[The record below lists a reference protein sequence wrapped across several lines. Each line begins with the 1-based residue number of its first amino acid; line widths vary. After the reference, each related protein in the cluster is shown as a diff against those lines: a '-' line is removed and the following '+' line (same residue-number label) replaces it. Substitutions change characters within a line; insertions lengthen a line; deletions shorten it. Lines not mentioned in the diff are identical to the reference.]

1 MSTLP
6 RALPARSAAVPRFR
20 FTVTPSAVIATVGVV
35 VAVFLCVYP
44 VLMLLRGSLLTGRI
58 GQTGAPTLQNYLSIY
73 GNATTYTLFFTTA
86 IYAVAL
92 AVASVLVGFTLA
104 WIAVRTNAPL
114 ARHMPW
120 MVFIPYVLPSTLT
133 SVAWILLANPNTGFL
148 NEAGRA
154 VFGAGTTLFNVYSF
168 LGMVF
173 VSTTHAFALAF
184 AFLAASLQSTD
195 PSLEEAASMSG
206 ASPLK
211 MILRVGLPLTWPAVF
226 STLTMLVI
234 LGLESFDVPAFIG
247 IPANIR
253 VFTTQVFFETSV
265 RTPPDFGRAAT
276 YGVLPLLLALA
287 LTYFYRRVVIS
298 PERFATVTGKAYR
311 PRRIDLGRWRW
322 AATGI
327 FLVVFFVTAVLPL
340 ATLLMVSLAPTLVA
354 ARTFNFATF
363 DFRHY
368 AAILGDPIAQRA
380 IRNSVTIAVIGA
392 TVAIALAFCLSV
404 LLTRVNLRGRS
415 GLEYL
420 LFLPFALPSV
430 VLAVGMLWGY
440 VAFPI
445 GVYGT
450 IWILMIGYITKF
462 LPYGLRSVS
471 NSLLQIHKE
480 LEEVA
485 RMSGAGTGQ
494 TLLRVLAPL
503 SLPGLVAGWSLLLV
517 VFMREFSISLLLWSS
532 GSEVI
537 TVLFYD
543 YWTNGRFG
551 QLAALGTLL
560 ILVSLAIVFGVRRF
574 TRLDT
579 STAT

>member
-1 MSTLP
+1 MSSTS
-6 RALPARSAAVPRFR
+6 RTLPARAAALPRLHQR
-20 FTVTPSAVIATVGVV
+20 VTPSGVVAALVVV
-35 VAVFLCVYP
+35 VAVFLSVYP
-44 VLMLLRGSLLTGRI
+44 VLMLLRGSFLTGRI
-58 GQTGAPTLQNYLSIY
+58 GQPGDFTLQNYVSIY
-73 GNATTYTLFFTTA
+73 GSATTYSLFLTTVL
-86 IYAVAL
+86 YAVGL
-92 AVASVLVGFTLA
+92 ATASVFVGFVLA
-104 WIAVRTNAPL
+104 WVAVRTNAPL

-120 MVFIPYVLPSTLT
+120 LVFIPYVLPNTLT

-148 NEAGRA
+148 NEAARGI
-154 VFGAGTTLFNVYSF
+154 FGPDATPFNVYSF
-168 LGMVF
+168 PGMVF

-184 AFLAASLQSTD
+184 AFMAASLHSTD
-195 PSLEEAASMSG
+195 PSLEEAASTSG

-211 MILRVGLPLTWPAVF
+211 MVLRVGLPLTWPAIF

-253 VFTTQVFFETSV
+253 VFTTQIFFETSV

-276 YGVLPLLLALA
+276 YGVLPLLMALV
-287 LTYFYRRVVIS
+287 LTYWYRRVVIN

-311 PRRIDLGRWRW
+311 PRRIDLGPWRW
-322 AATGI
+322 VATGA
-327 FLVVFFVTAVLPL
+327 FLAVFFITAVLPI
-340 ATLLMVSLAPTLVA
+340 ATLLVVSVAPTLIA
-354 ARTFNFATF
+354 AKSLNVATF

-368 AAILGDPIAQRA
+368 ATILNDPIAQRA
-380 IRNSVTIAVIGA
+380 MRNSVTIAVVGA
-392 TVAIALAFCLSV
+392 TVAIGLAFCLSV
-404 LLTRVNLRGRS
+404 LVTRVNLRGRS

-445 GVYGT
+445 AVYGT
-450 IWILMIGYITKF
+450 IWILMIGYVTKF

-494 TLLRVLAPL
+494 TLWRILAPL
-503 SLPGLVAGWSLLLV
+503 SLPGLVAGWSLLVV

-532 GSEVI
+532 RSEVI

-551 QLAALGTLL
+551 QLAALGMLL
-560 ILVSLAIVFGVRRF
+560 IAVSLAIVFGVRRF

-579 STAT
+579 TS